1 MTDTL
6 KRMKIIIIVLAVLLG
21 LSLTALAGVII
32 YGQLNPSG
40 GSAVVPDNYIEPT
53 GSELNT
59 GAKITQ
65 LRTGPVLLCAS
76 VPTVNLS
83 GNIPVMALSKTVITS
98 DSAKETVISIYKN
111 HAEDSEPF
119 NCSNMF
125 PGDSE
130 TNVYLVEVSH
140 KGTVTVR
147 FHADIRTGY
156 EKLSEVLKCK
166 VELRG
171 KDKVLY
177 DGLMRDMPE
186 SINHRISSVFKKT
199 TELTYD
205 ITVYLDTSVGNEYMN
220 KELVADFRWWVEE
233 SGGDPTPPPTP
244 GPDETDPDETDPDET
259 DPDDTTKP
267 DDTTE
272 PDDTTKPDDTTEPDD
287 TTKPDDTTEPG
298 DTTNP
303 DDTTPPDDTTK
314 PTEPDDT
321 DDGELVYPPQ
331 TGDNSHFCIWFW
343 IAMFSLLVNII
354 LLWPKRRRNRDE
366 QEGEEANEQ

>member
-1 MTDTL
+1 MADTL
-6 KRMKIIIIVLAVLLG
+6 KKMKIIIVVLAVLLG

-32 YGQLNPSG
+32 YGQLDPSN

-53 GSELNT
+53 SNGELNT
-59 GAKITQ
+59 GAKVTQ

-83 GNIPVMALSKTVITS
+83 GNVPVMALSKTVITS

-119 NCSNMF
+119 KCPNMF

-130 TNVYLVEVSH
+130 TNAYLVEVSH

-147 FHADIRTGY
+147 FHADIRAGY
-156 EKLSEVLKCK
+156 EKLAEVLKCK
-166 VELRG
+166 VVLRG
-171 KDKVLY
+171 ENKTLY

-186 SINHRISSVFKKT
+186 SINHRISSIFSKT

-205 ITVYLDTSVGNEYMN
+205 ITVCLDTSVGNEYMN

-233 SGGDPTPPPTP
+233 SGGDPVPPTP
-244 GPDETDPDETDPDET
+244 GPDDTE
-259 DPDDTTKP
+259 PDDTEPDDTKP
-267 DDTTE
+267 DDTEPDDTKPDDTEPDDTKPDDTKPDDTKPDDTE
-272 PDDTTKPDDTTEPDD
+272 PDDTTKPDDTTDPID
-287 TTKPDDTTEPG
+287 P
-298 DTTNP
+298 
-303 DDTTPPDDTTK
+303 
-314 PTEPDDT
+314 

-343 IAMFSLLVNII
+343 IAMFSLLMNII
-354 LLWPKRRRNRDE
+354 LLWPRRRRNADE
-366 QEGEEANEQ
+366 QEDEKANAK